1 MRKMRAVARSHD
13 PSALV
18 PRTVARVTFHAF
30 IIVCIL
36 TIPLAGAVS
45 CRSGVGSWEEAI
57 RFAQTELDAAGDLAA
72 RLDGYEQTA
81 AELSDKIDLL
91 DQARPALELIDKLRD
106 VEVPL
111 VGNGWQILLSLV
123 GLVTADGAKI
133 IGTLEDVLRELA
145 ELKHSLDYLNGLS
158 AVAEETRAF
167 RGEPTRRTLLAL
179 SSTSASA
186 TPSMRRLH
194 AEMGE
199 ILNPINDVT
208 NGIGGL
214 IGGLRGASDANVPV
228 VSDAAGEAAERLVL
242 IEAPLQSVRDDLKVL
257 YEGIEAD
264 AETLERIQEVVRQ
277 AKKLN
282 E

>member
-1 MRKMRAVARSHD
+1 MQKTRAAARIHD
-13 PSALV
+13 PRALV
-18 PRTVARVTFHAF
+18 LRTAARVTFHAF

-91 DQARPALELIDKLRD
+91 DQARPALD
-106 VEVPL
+106 
-111 VGNGWQILLSLV
+111 LV

-257 YEGIEAD
+257 YEGMEAD

>member
-1 MRKMRAVARSHD
+1 MQKTRAAARIHD
-13 PSALV
+13 PRALV
-18 PRTVARVTFHAF
+18 LRTAARVTFHAF
-30 IIVCIL
+30 IIVCTL

-257 YEGIEAD
+257 YEGMEAD